1 MLHYVLSEFCKKS
14 KYGGTSRANSSL
26 AKRDIASRCIH
37 RRQAMIWEFL
47 TNHNLCDIFMNYVQY
62 KSAQQYHKI
71 WVFTTL

>member
-37 RRQAMIWEFL
+37 RRHTIVMVFL
-47 TNHNLCDIFMNYVQY
+47 TNHNLYDIFTFDNGYE
-62 KSAQQYHKI
+62 
-71 WVFTTL
+71 